1 MTLMPDFTPDLKA
14 MQADLHALARIESP
28 STDPAGIARV
38 MDVVEG
44 WARELGADTH
54 ALGGGTRLFNFGVN
68 SAGTGG
74 SAHGQT
80 TPGLRGN
87 DRPVLVLTHADT
99 VWPHGTLEHMPLRE
113 DGDRLYG
120 PGTYDMKAGIV
131 GLFHALRSLNGEW
144 PAGGVQVLLS
154 PDEETGSLS
163 SRAHIENAARGA
175 RVALVVEPPVADTH
189 ALKTGRKGTGSFV
202 LTFTGVASHAGN
214 KPEEGASAV
223 TAAAQATL
231 DLQALARPDLGTT
244 VSVGLI
250 AGGSAVNVIPAH
262 CRLEIDVRV
271 STLEEGARV
280 DAAVQAWTP
289 PDTRVQVSVQ
299 GGLNRP
305 PFEQGE
311 GTLALYAQARA
322 IARDLGFDVPSAVV
336 GGGSDGNFTAPI
348 IPTLD
353 GLGAPG
359 DGAHAAHEHVR
370 LDRWPDHVRLLARL
384 LREI

>member
-28 STDPAGIARV
+28 STDPAAIARV

-44 WARELGADTH
+44 WARDLGADTH
-54 ALGGGTRLFNFGVN
+54 ALGGGTRLFNFGVD
-68 SAGTGG
+68 SAGAGG

-80 TPGLRGN
+80 TPGLQVHR
-87 DRPVLVLTHADT
+87 RPVLVLTHADT

-113 DGDRLYG
+113 DGVRLYG

-131 GLFHALRSLNGEW
+131 GLFHALRSLRGEW
-144 PAGGVQVLLS
+144 PQGGVQVLLS

-163 SRAHIENAARGA
+163 SRAHIENAARCA

-189 ALKTGRKGTGSFV
+189 ALKTGRKGTGSYL

-250 AGGSAVNVIPAH
+250 RGGSAVNVIPAH
-262 CRLEIDVRV
+262 ATLEIDLRV
-271 STLEEGARV
+271 STLAEADRV
-280 DAAVQAWTP
+280 DGAVQAWTP
-289 PDTRVQVSVQ
+289 SDPRVTVQVT

-305 PFEQGE
+305 PFEQSE
-311 GTLALYAQARA
+311 GTLALYAQARE
-322 IARDLGFDVPSAVV
+322 IARDLGFDLTHAVV

-348 IPTLD
+348 VPTLD

-359 DGAHAAHEHVR
+359 DGAHAQHEHVR